1 MGTAAMQQTNSDKR
15 RGKIGTTRVRNMFQM
30 GFTSAQIVVTFGMT
44 PAMPAGPGI
53 MKAMSHRGTMNLG
66 VIQSFITTHEG
77 ACDACGLP
85 GHLGGLMSVP
95 GLPGYFC
102 CVECVECRL
111 FGPGRCRWCGF
122 ALEPDQSAFC
132 SEKCRTSNETSPF
145 GSGKRFAMWL
155 SRHEPRLFAD
165 LVGKEIPPGIACLQ
179 CGDSL
184 NGKRRDSL
192 FCCSNCQQRFRRYR
206 NNPANSNRGDYPGN
220 KIIVCLSA
228 GTDDAGGVQ
237 SFGREP

>member
-1 MGTAAMQQTNSDKR
+1 
-15 RGKIGTTRVRNMFQM
+15 
-30 GFTSAQIVVTFGMT
+30 
-44 PAMPAGPGI
+44 
-53 MKAMSHRGTMNLG
+53 MKTHFEAVNLQLH
-66 VIQSFITTHEG
+66 VIHSFITSREG
-77 ACDACGLP
+77 ACDVCGLP

-95 GLPGYFC
+95 GVPGYFC

-145 GSGKRFAMWL
+145 GSGKRLAMWL

-165 LVGKEIPPGIACLQ
+165 LVGKEIPPGIACLE

-184 NGKRRDSL
+184 DGKRRDTR
-192 FCCSNCQQRFRRYR
+192 FCSSNCQKRFKQSHF
-206 NNPANSNRGDYPGN
+206 NPANTKQGDYPGQDPS
-220 KIIVCLSA
+220 VCVSA
-228 GTDDAGGVQ
+228 STVDAGGVQ
-237 SFGREP
+237 SFGREL